1 MASSPSESRWE
12 RADAILEAALEL
24 PARER
29 SAVIAERCAGDEESR
44 AIVDAALA
52 EIGRGRPPR

>member
-24 PARER
+24 LAERER
-29 SAVIAERCAGDEESR
+29 CVEGSR
-44 AIVDAALA
+44 PMVDAALA
-52 EIGRGRPPR
+52 DIAHDRRPG